1 MDGVTS
7 PRRPGFPPE
16 IPDCPAGWSVGPPD
30 YVGIGVARAGTTWWF
45 SLLTAHPDVVDVP
58 PRRKELHFFDQFWD
72 GSFEHQDAA
81 RYQQYFPRPPGR
93 LAGEWTPRYMLD
105 AWVPRLL
112 RAAAPEAK
120 LLVMLRDPVARYRS
134 QLSIA
139 VSRRGVDHPA
149 GAPVAQDAL
158 ARGMY
163 LTQLERVLRH
173 FPREQLL
180 LLQFERCVAEPKHE
194 LRRTY
199 DFIGL
204 ERSDFVP
211 PGVAEKVNVGAPPFE
226 LHPDL
231 VEDVTITLAKEVR
244 GLVKR
249 FPELDLELWPS
260 VRALL

>member
-1 MDGVTS
+1 VK
-7 PRRPGFPPE
+7 PQRRPGFPPE
-16 IPDCPAGWSVGPPD
+16 IPDCPAGWSIGPPD
-30 YVGIGVARAGTTWWF
+30 FVGIGAARAGTTWWF

-58 PRRKELHFFDQFWD
+58 TERKELHFFDQFWD
-72 GSFEHQDAA
+72 GSFEPQDRE
-81 RYQQYFPRPPGR
+81 RYHQYFPRAPGT

-112 RAAAPEAK
+112 KAAAPEAR

-139 VSRRGVDHPA
+139 VSRRGVEDPA
-149 GAPVAQDAL
+149 GAPMAQDAL

-173 FPREQLL
+173 FPREQILM
-180 LLQFERCVAEPKHE
+180 LQFERCIADPEPE

-199 DFIGL
+199 EFIGL
-204 ERSDFVP
+204 ERTDFVP
-211 PGVAEKVNVGAPPFE
+211 AAVGERVNPGAPPFE
-226 LHPDL
+226 LQPD
-231 VEDVTITLAKEVR
+231 VVDDMTITLANEVR
-244 GLVKR
+244 GLVEL
-249 FPELDLELWPS
+249 FPEIDPGLWPS